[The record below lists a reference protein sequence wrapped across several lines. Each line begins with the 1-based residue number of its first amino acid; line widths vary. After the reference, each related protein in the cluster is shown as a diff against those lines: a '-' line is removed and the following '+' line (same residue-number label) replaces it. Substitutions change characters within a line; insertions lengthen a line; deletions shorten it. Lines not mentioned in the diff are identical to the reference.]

1 MSSVLILN
9 ADYSPLSVAPLSTI
23 NWKEAVKLVW
33 LDQADV
39 LEHYPDWYVHSP
51 STTIQVPAVL
61 VSRIYVKTSRQV
73 KFNKTNLCIRD
84 EHTCQYCMKK
94 FDTKNLT
101 MEHVI
106 PRSAGGK
113 TNWTN
118 IACACGPCNT
128 AKGNK
133 SHIKPVRE
141 PYKPTMGEILTKVK
155 KHPIVIP
162 HPSWIPYIGWPPKL
176 ITVRKDPRYLDFE
189 DKSH

>member
-9 ADYSPLSVAPLSTI
+9 ADYSPLSVCPLSTI
-23 NWKEAVKLVW
+23 SWKEAVKLVW

-39 LEHYPDWYVHSP
+39 LEYYVDWYVHSP

-61 VSRIYVKTSRQV
+61 VSRTYVKTSRSV

-94 FDTKNLT
+94 LDTKSLT
-101 MEHVI
+101 MEHVV

-113 TNWTN
+113 TSWIN
-118 IACACGPCNT
+118 IVCACGPCNT
-128 AKGNK
+128 TKGSK
-133 SHIKPVRE
+133 MHIKPVRE
-141 PYKPTMGEILTKVK
+141 PYKPTIGEILTKVK

-162 HPSWIPYIGWPPKL
+162 HQSWIPYIGWPPKL
-176 ITVRKDPRYLDFE
+176 ITVRKDPRYLN
-189 DKSH
+189 S